1 MGISDIYHSPV
12 RQLRADSPHLSATEV
27 QKIREQQL
35 LAELAREREAHRT
48 HERFINQ
55 ITYGACTPQGD
66 AMTRADEQLMS
77 QLITR
82 VRENLT
88 DANYNVEALA
98 AAMNMSRSSLHRK
111 IKALTDLSPLDFIR
125 VIRLKRAAELFAGRR
140 ITHQ

>member
-1 MGISDIYHSPV
+1 MSV
-12 RQLRADSPHLSATEV
+12 KQ
-27 QKIREQQL
+27 
-35 LAELAREREAHRT
+35 HRT

-88 DANYNVEALA
+88 DANYNVEALGC
-98 AAMNMSRSSLHRK
+98 RHEYVPVQPSSENKGIDRPFS
-111 IKALTDLSPLDFIR
+111 A
-125 VIRLKRAAELFAGRR
+125 
-140 ITHQ
+140 